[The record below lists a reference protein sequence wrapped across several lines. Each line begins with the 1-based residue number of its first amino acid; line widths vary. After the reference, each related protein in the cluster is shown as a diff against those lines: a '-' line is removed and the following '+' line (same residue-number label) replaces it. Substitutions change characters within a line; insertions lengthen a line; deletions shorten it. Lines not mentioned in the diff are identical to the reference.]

1 MLETIPIIMTNTIK
15 FLVASD
21 GQEAFDIFKK
31 ESSNAGT
38 SKIILVLM
46 DCEMPI
52 MDGYEASKKIR
63 DFENVHRSEQ
73 SEEMSESDRLLIVGL
88 SGNQGDSY

>member
-1 MLETIPIIMTNTIK
+1 M
-15 FLVASD
+15 
-21 GQEAFDIFKK
+21 FKK
-31 ESSNAGT
+31 ESSNAAT

-73 SEEMSESDRLLIVGL
+73 SEEMSEADRLLIIGL
-88 SGNQGDSY
+88 SGNQGDSYQRKCRLAGMSDSITKPVGIE